1 MFRRFYYQQAHSST
15 YGVEAADELVKNGQ
29 RGDGRVLTRTA
40 DTAAAAATG
49 LAVVVVAAVGVDG
62 ASTAPNTST
71 TAALEVTPE
80 VTHRHTAQP
89 RLGIRV
95 TEHILKTVDGVCQ
108 LCTARSVNNGSQ
120 FT

>member
-1 MFRRFYYQQAHSST
+1 M
-15 YGVEAADELVKNGQ
+15 
-29 RGDGRVLTRTA
+29 LTRTA
-40 DTAAAAATG
+40 DTAAAAG

-71 TAALEVTPE
+71 TAATALEVTPE

-95 TEHILKTVDGVCQ
+95 TEHILKTVKGVSE
-108 LCTARSVNNGSQ
+108 LGTATSVNNGSQ
-120 FT
+120 LRNTFFFNSKHWCAYKIG